1 MLTLFLSVTE
11 LGQDDLPI
19 SKHFAGIDGISLDMC
34 NIVDIRKQ
42 SNYEIAVRIS
52 TDVNNQGREFYTD
65 LNGFQVWGFYHFMTI
80 LNEDFR
86 FVEESRLLCFYCL
99 SDVLLLL
106 MFCGSSSLCRGLV
119 CSVWLWYF
127 LIILTYFWSILSSHV
142 ISQWGFQVWWI
153 YQSMSIYNEMNFDS
167 PAVSSKM
174 GYHWICVI
182 LWISENKATMS

>member
-65 LNGFQVWGFYHFMTI
+65 LNGFQV
-80 LNEDFR
+80 
-86 FVEESRLLCFYCL
+86 
-99 SDVLLLL
+99 
-106 MFCGSSSLCRGLV
+106 
-119 CSVWLWYF
+119 
-127 LIILTYFWSILSSHV
+127 
-142 ISQWGFQVWWI
+142 
-153 YQSMSIYNEMNFDS
+153 
-167 PAVSSKM
+167 
-174 GYHWICVI
+174 
-182 LWISENKATMS
+182 